1 MMVFIFVVIGLI
13 GLMILS
19 EGVTTFARNEN
30 SPVLT
35 EKARLIKKT
44 GSTVVDANG
53 AAATTLILQFEIDG
67 TVLKCAVNGT
77 VYRQTK
83 EGMEGLLTHQG
94 TRFKCFEVDGLR
106 IV

>member
-1 MMVFIFVVIGLI
+1 MVFIFVVIGLI

-67 TVLKCAVNGT
+67 TVLKCAVNGLKAASSGFF
-77 VYRQTK
+77 VC
-83 EGMEGLLTHQG
+83 
-94 TRFKCFEVDGLR
+94 FKKCEHSFSFYFQ
-106 IV
+106 